1 MNQETCNYEGCGK
14 TGKTLAKPQTL
25 LSTAKP
31 ESYIPE
37 SGLCDAIKVALTLG
51 QPLLVTGEPGTGKTQ
66 LASSIAYEFQLP
78 DPIVFHTKTSSTA
91 GDLLYHYDA
100 LKRFNDAQIE
110 KKIRPVE
117 HYVSLRGLGI
127 AILLSTEYSDQDKA
141 LLPAAYQQYRNS
153 RSVVLIDE
161 IDKAPR
167 DFPNDIL
174 NEVEKLEFTIH
185 EIPKTITAETGNTP
199 IIILTSNSEKY
210 LPDAFLRRCVFYHI
224 NFPDEIRLKRI
235 IEQRFNQSSIHPG
248 FSEEETGAAIKHFES
263 IRLLPLKKKPATAEL
278 LAWMTM
284 LKAMNIDI
292 IKPNMELK
300 KTYGVLAK
308 NAEDFGRM
316 VKLLRGIPKK
326 SDLNIPLKR
335 GV

>member
-1 MNQETCNYEGCGK
+1 MNQETYHYQGCGK
-14 TGKTLAKPQTL
+14 TGKTLAQPHLL
-25 LSTAKP
+25 LSTARP
-31 ESYIPE
+31 ETYIPE
-37 SGLCDAIKVALTLG
+37 PGLCDAVKVALTLG

-78 DPIVFHTKTSSTA
+78 APIVFHTKTSSTA
-91 GDLLYHYDA
+91 GDLLYQYDA

-110 KKIRPVE
+110 KIIKPVS
-117 HYVSLRGLGI
+117 HYISLRGLGI
-127 AILLSTEYSDQDKA
+127 DILLSTKYADQDKA
-141 LLPAAYQQYRNS
+141 LLPEAYQQYRHS

-174 NEVEKLEFTIH
+174 NEVEKLEFTIN
-185 EIPKTITAETGNTP
+185 EIPKTITAEADKTP

-224 NFPDEIRLKRI
+224 SFPNKTRLKTI
-235 IEQRFNQSSIHPG
+235 IEQRFNQSKIHPG
-248 FSEEETGAAIKHFES
+248 FSEQEITAAIQHFES
-263 IRLLPLKKKPATAEL
+263 IRSLHLKKKPATAEM
-278 LAWMTM
+278 LAWMSM
-284 LKAMNIDI
+284 LKAMDIDI
-292 IKPNMELK
+292 ITATMDIQ

-316 VKLLRGIPKK
+316 VKY
-326 SDLNIPLKR
+326 LKDACS
-335 GV
+335 

>member
-1 MNQETCNYEGCGK
+1 MNQETYHYQGCGK
-14 TGKTLAKPQTL
+14 TGKTLAQPQPL
-25 LSTAKP
+25 LSTARP
-31 ESYIPE
+31 ETYIPE
-37 SGLCDAIKVALTLG
+37 PGLCDAVKVALALG

-78 DPIVFHTKTSSTA
+78 APIVFHTKTSSTA

-110 KKIRPVE
+110 KIIKPVS
-117 HYVSLRGLGI
+117 HYISLRGLGI
-127 AILLSTEYSDQDKA
+127 AILLSTKYSDQDKA
-141 LLPAAYQQYRNS
+141 LLPASYQQYRHS

-174 NEVEKLEFTIH
+174 NEVEKLEFSIH
-185 EIPKTITAETGNTP
+185 EIPKTITAETDKTP

-224 NFPDEIRLKRI
+224 NFPDETRLKTI
-235 IEQRFNQSSIHPG
+235 IEQRFNQSKIHPN
-248 FSEEETGAAIKHFES
+248 FSVQEMDAAIKHFES
-263 IRLLPLKKKPATAEL
+263 IRLLHLKKKPATAEL
-278 LAWMTM
+278 LAWMSM
-284 LKAMNIDI
+284 LKAMDIDI
-292 IKPNMELK
+292 ITPNMDIQ

-308 NAEDFGRM
+308 NADDFKRM
-316 VKLLRGIPKK
+316 VKF
-326 SDLNIPLKR
+326 LKEACSKLSR
-335 GV
+335 

>member
-1 MNQETCNYEGCGK
+1 MSEQTYNYQGCGHK
-14 TGKTLAKPQTL
+14 GKNLAQPHTL
-25 LSTAKP
+25 LSTARP

-37 SGLCDAIKVALTLG
+37 PGLCDAVKVALTLG

-78 DPIVFHTKTSSTA
+78 APIVFHTKTSSTA

-110 KKIRPVE
+110 KIIKPVS

-127 AILLSTEYSDQDKA
+127 AILLSKKYSDQDKK
-141 LLPAAYQQYRNS
+141 LLPMSYQQYRHC

-185 EIPKTITAETGNTP
+185 EIPKTFKAETGKTP

-224 NFPDEIRLKRI
+224 NFPDEARLKNI
-235 IEQRFNQSSIHPG
+235 IEQRFNESSIHPG
-248 FSEEETGAAIKHFES
+248 FSEQEIDASIKHFES
-263 IRLLPLKKKPATAEL
+263 IRSLHLKKKPATAEL

-284 LKAMNIDI
+284 LKAMDI
-292 IKPNMELK
+292 EIITPNMDIQ

-316 VKLLRGIPKK
+316 VKFLKDACRKK
-326 SDLNIPLKR
+326 E
-335 GV
+335 V